1 MKKDQKKY
9 SEDEI
14 VKLSYTDFISLI
26 KEENRPSGGKKTI
39 REIAINSFITEKSKV
54 LEIGCTNGFSSIE
67 INKITNCNV
76 IGIDINKN
84 SIKNANEKIKSND
97 LDDSKIRFEYGDAE
111 DLSIFDD
118 NTFDL
123 IICGNAISFI
133 NNKSKAFN
141 EIIRVLKPNGFI
153 SLVPIWYRE
162 KPNMNIINKVNNE
175 LGFKI
180 HCYYEED
187 WSKFN
192 DDRLEMYYKN
202 NYSFIYCNEEQI
214 KDYVDKMIDSK
225 IHLKIYNENE
235 INLIKSRWNRTIS
248 IFNENLSLANYS
260 VILLRKN
267 LVEEEPEIFLT
278 KEC

>member
-1 MKKDQKKY
+1 MEKDQKKY

-39 REIAINSFITEKSKV
+39 REIAINSFINEKSKV

-192 DDRLEMYYKN
+192 NDRLEMYYKN
-202 NYSFIYCNEEQI
+202 N
-214 KDYVDKMIDSK
+214 
-225 IHLKIYNENE
+225 
-235 INLIKSRWNRTIS
+235 
-248 IFNENLSLANYS
+248 
-260 VILLRKN
+260 
-267 LVEEEPEIFLT
+267 
-278 KEC
+278 